1 MSFKTFLVGYGDHQ
15 GNGRGLYSVEVNND
29 SLQTMLV
36 YPCEMKPGAIIA
48 TDNKLY
54 MSYLSDNKEPGILTF
69 SLDKE
74 SNLTF
79 LNKQTIPFF
88 ITSFGRINH
97 SDYLLGSSFYDGV
110 DLILE
115 MTAEIHIKSV
125 DKHPYRPGSAD
136 MRQAETHP
144 HHICAMNDGLYAYS
158 VDMGIDFV
166 CFYSIRNHELHL
178 IKDVFIDCPQGSGPR
193 IMRIS
198 PDNRFAY
205 LLNEISN
212 SIAVY
217 ALHDL
222 GFNEIQRISTL
233 DDNTVVVNSAAGCAM
248 TTDGKYLLITNRGE
262 NTLVLFRVHPENGL
276 LTLCDRIQTGL
287 TPRDLYIRDHQII
300 IAAQSSNC
308 LQLFEIDS
316 RQHRLK
322 LLAEVAGISAP
333 VGFLN

>member
-1 MSFKTFLVGYGDHQ
+1 MSFTTFLVGYGDNQ

-29 SLQTMLV
+29 SLQAKLV

-48 TDNKLY
+48 ADNKLY
-54 MSYLSDNKEPGILTF
+54 MSYLGDTKEPGILSF
-69 SLDKE
+69 ALDKE
-74 SNLTF
+74 LNLTF

-88 ITSFGRINH
+88 ITSFGRLNH
-97 SDYLLGSSFYDGV
+97 TSHLLGSSFYDGV
-110 DLILE
+110 DMILE
-115 MTAEIHIKSV
+115 TADEIHIKSI
-125 DKHPYRPGSAD
+125 DKHPYRPRSAD
-136 MRQAETHP
+136 IRQTKPHP
-144 HHICAMNDGLYAYS
+144 HHICEMNDGLHAYS
-158 VDMGIDFV
+158 VDMGTDFV

-178 IKDVFIDCPQGSGPR
+178 IKDVFIDCPLGSGPR

-212 SIAVY
+212 SITVY
-217 ALHDL
+217 AMCDS
-222 GFNEIQRISTL
+222 GFDEIQRISTL
-233 DDNTVVVNSAAGCAM
+233 DDNTVIANSAAGCGM
-248 TTDGKYLLITNRGE
+248 TADGEYLLITNRGE

-287 TPRDLYIRDHQII
+287 TPRDLYIKDHQIV

-308 LQLFEIDS
+308 LQLFEIDPL
-316 RQHRLK
+316 QHRLK
-322 LLAEVAGISAP
+322 LLADVAGISAP